1 MRSALTKEA
10 YIDRLNEELRQ
21 HSDFEE
27 GMMFISVPQGAA
39 GGAIEGYALQ
49 NMEGRK
55 ELFAAVSQ
63 RVFLQYDAPA

>member
-1 MRSALTKEA
+1 MKSALTKEA

-21 HSDFEE
+21 HPAFEE
-27 GMMFISVPQGAA
+27 GMMFVPVPEGAV
-39 GGAIEGYALQ
+39 GDAIEGYALL

-63 RVFLQYDAPA
+63 RVFLKYGAPD